1 MPVTINGD
9 GSISGLSVGGLPDGS
24 VDADTLASNSVTT
37 NKLATDSVTTNKI
50 ANSQVTSGKLASGAV
65 SVDANSMPV
74 GSIIQVQTSKNT
86 TQANMNSS
94 SYADR
99 GHSIQITPNFSN
111 SKIILTCYMHF
122 QLYRQHQESS
132 WKVEILK
139 NGSAI
144 KSMDSY
150 HYFEAHPSYQSRV
163 VHKANMPITYID
175 TAGGTSQITYNFHLA
190 SGHGSSSSNQVATN
204 QWQEDLF
211 TAMEIKV

>member
-9 GSISGLSVGGLPDGS
+9 GTISGLAVGGLPDGS
-24 VDADTLASNSVTT
+24 VDADTLAAGAAVPADGSITT
-37 NKLATDSVTTNKI
+37 AKLANGS
-50 ANSQVTSGKLASGAV
+50 VTSGKLASGAV

-111 SKIILTCYMHF
+111 SKIILTCYLHF
-122 QLYRQHQESS
+122 QLYRQQQESS
-132 WKVEILK
+132 WMVRIRK
-139 NGSAI
+139 NGSTL
-144 KSMDSY
+144 KDMNSH

-175 TAGGTSQITYNFHLA
+175 TAGGTSQITYDFYLG
-190 SGHGSSSSNQVATN
+190 SGHGASNSNQVSTSD
-204 QWQEDLF
+204 WQEDLF

>member
-9 GSISGLSVGGLPDGS
+9 GTISGLAVGGLPDGS
-24 VDADTLASNSVTT
+24 VDADTLAT
-37 NKLATDSVTTNKI
+37 NSVTTNKI

-65 SVDANSMPV
+65 SVDANTMPV

-86 TQANMNSS
+86 TQANMTST

-122 QLYRQHQESS
+122 QVYRQDQESS
-132 WKVEILK
+132 WKVQIRK
-139 NGSAI
+139 NGTAI

-163 VHKANMPITYID
+163 VHKSNMPITYID
-175 TAGGTSQITYNFHLA
+175 TAGGTSQITYDFYLA
-190 SGHGSSSSNQVATN
+190 APHGNSSSNSVATN
-204 QWQEDLF
+204 IWQEDLI

>member
-9 GSISGLSVGGLPDGS
+9 GTISGLAVGGLPDGS
-24 VDADTLASNSVTT
+24 VDEDTLAAGAAVPADGSITT
-37 NKLATDSVTTNKI
+37 AKLANG
-50 ANSQVTSGKLASGAV
+50 AVTSGKLASGAV

-86 TQANMNSS
+86 AQHNMNSN
-94 SYADR
+94 SYGDK

-111 SKIILTCYMHF
+111 SKIILTCYFHF
-122 QLYRQHQESS
+122 QLYRQQQESS
-132 WKVEILK
+132 WMVEILK

-144 KSMDSY
+144 KSMNSY

-163 VHKANMPITYID
+163 VHKSNMPITYID

-190 SGHGSSSSNQVATN
+190 TGHGSSNSNQVATN
-204 QWQEDLF
+204 SWQEDLF

>member
-9 GSISGLSVGGLPDGS
+9 GSISGLAVGGLPDGS
-24 VDADTLASNSVTT
+24 VDADSLASNSVTT
-37 NKLATDSVTTNKI
+37 NKI
-50 ANSQVTSGKLASGAV
+50 ANAQITSGKLASGAV
-65 SVDANSMPV
+65 SVDANTMPV

-122 QLYRQHQESS
+122 QVYRQQQETS

-150 HYFEAHPSYQSRV
+150 HYFEEHPSYQSRV
-163 VHKANMPITYID
+163 VHRSNMPITYID
-175 TAGGTSQITYNFHLA
+175 TAGGTSQIAYDFYLGT
-190 SGHGSSSSNQVATN
+190 GHGSSNSNQIATSK
-204 QWQEDLF
+204 WQEDLI

>member
-9 GSISGLSVGGLPDGS
+9 GSISGLAVGGLPDGT
-24 VDADTLASNSVTT
+24 VDADTLAAGAAVPADGSITT
-37 NKLATDSVTTNKI
+37 AKLANGS
-50 ANSQVTSGKLASGAV
+50 VTSGKLASGAV

-111 SKIILTCYMHF
+111 SKIVLTCYLHF
-122 QLYRQHQESS
+122 QLFRSNQESS

-175 TAGGTSQITYNFHLA
+175 TAGGTSQITYDFYLA
-190 SGHGSSSSNQVATN
+190 TGHGGSNSNQVQTN
-204 QWQEDLF
+204 TWQEDLF

>member
-9 GSISGLSVGGLPDGS
+9 GTISGLAVGGLPDGT
-24 VDADTLASNSVTT
+24 VDADTLAAGAAVPADGSITT
-37 NKLATDSVTTNKI
+37 AKLANGS
-50 ANSQVTSGKLASGAV
+50 VTSGKLASGAV
-65 SVDANSMPV
+65 SVDANTMPV
-74 GSIIQVQTSKNT
+74 GSIIQVQTSINT
-86 TQANMNSS
+86 TQANMTSP

-111 SKIILTCYMHF
+111 SKIILTCYFHF

-163 VHKANMPITYID
+163 VHKSNMPITYID
-175 TAGGTSQITYNFHLA
+175 TAGGTSQITYDFYLA
-190 SGHGSSSSNQVATN
+190 APHGNSSSNSVATN
-204 QWQEDLF
+204 IWQEDLI

>member
-9 GSISGLSVGGLPDGS
+9 GSISGLAVGGLPDGS
-24 VDADTLASNSVTT
+24 VDADTLAAGAAVPADGSITT
-37 NKLATDSVTTNKI
+37 AKLANGS
-50 ANSQVTSGKLASGAV
+50 VTSGKLASGAV

-111 SKIILTCYMHF
+111 SKIILTCYFHF
-122 QLYRQHQESS
+122 QLFRSDQESS
-132 WKVEILK
+132 WKVQIRK
-139 NGSAI
+139 NGTAI
-144 KSMDSY
+144 KNMDSY

-163 VHKANMPITYID
+163 VHKSNMPITYID
-175 TAGGTSQITYNFHLA
+175 TAGGTSQITYNFHLGT
-190 SGHGSSSSNQVATN
+190 GHGSSNSNQISTSIFS
-204 QWQEDLF
+204 EDLF

>member
-9 GSISGLSVGGLPDGS
+9 GSISGLAVGGLPDGS
-24 VDADTLASNSVTT
+24 VDADTLAAGAAVPADGSITT
-37 NKLATDSVTTNKI
+37 AKLANGSI
-50 ANSQVTSGKLASGAV
+50 TSGKLASGAV

-111 SKIILTCYMHF
+111 SKIILTCYLHF
-122 QLYRQHQESS
+122 QLYRQQQESS
-132 WKVEILK
+132 WMVQIRK
-139 NGSAI
+139 NGTAI
-144 KSMDSY
+144 KNMNSY
-150 HYFEAHPSYQSRV
+150 HYFEAPPSYQSRV
-163 VHKANMPITYID
+163 VHRSNMPITYLD
-175 TAGGTSQITYNFHLA
+175 TAGGTSQITYDFYLG
-190 SGHGSSSSNQVATN
+190 SGHGASNSNQVSTSD
-204 QWQEDLF
+204 WQEDLF

>member
-9 GSISGLSVGGLPDGS
+9 GSISGLAVGGLPDGS
-24 VDADTLASNSVTT
+24 VDADSLASNSVTT
-37 NKLATDSVTTNKI
+37 NKI
-50 ANSQVTSGKLASGAV
+50 ANAQITSGKLASGAV

-122 QLYRQHQESS
+122 HLYRQHQ
-132 WKVEILK
+132 
-139 NGSAI
+139 
-144 KSMDSY
+144 D
-150 HYFEAHPSYQSRV
+150 
-163 VHKANMPITYID
+163 
-175 TAGGTSQITYNFHLA
+175 
-190 SGHGSSSSNQVATN
+190 
-204 QWQEDLF
+204 
-211 TAMEIKV
+211 

>member
-94 SYADR
+94 S
-99 GHSIQITPNFSN
+99 
-111 SKIILTCYMHF
+111 
-122 QLYRQHQESS
+122 
-132 WKVEILK
+132 
-139 NGSAI
+139 
-144 KSMDSY
+144 
-150 HYFEAHPSYQSRV
+150 
-163 VHKANMPITYID
+163 
-175 TAGGTSQITYNFHLA
+175 
-190 SGHGSSSSNQVATN
+190 
-204 QWQEDLF
+204 
-211 TAMEIKV
+211 

>member
-9 GSISGLSVGGLPDGS
+9 GTISGLAVGGLPDGS
-24 VDADTLASNSVTT
+24 VDADT
-37 NKLATDSVTTNKI
+37 LATDSVTTNKI

-65 SVDANSMPV
+65 SVDANTMPV
-74 GSIIQVQTSKNT
+74 GSIIQVQTSKNS
-86 TQANMNSS
+86 TQANMTAT

-99 GHSIQITPNFSN
+99 GHTVQITPNFSN
-111 SKIILTCYMHF
+111 SKIVLTCYFHF
-122 QLYRQHQESS
+122 QVYRQQQETS
-132 WKVEILK
+132 WKVQILK

-163 VHKANMPITYID
+163 IHKANMPITYID
-175 TAGGTSQITYNFHLA
+175 TAGGTSQITYDFYLA
-190 SGHGSSSSNQVATN
+190 APHGNSSSNSVATN
-204 QWQEDLF
+204 IWQEDLI

>member
-1 MPVTINGD
+1 MPITINGD
-9 GSISGLSVGGLPDGS
+9 GTISGLAVGGLPDGS
-24 VDADTLASNSVTT
+24 VDADTLAAGAAVPADGSITT
-37 NKLATDSVTTNKI
+37 AKLANGS
-50 ANSQVTSGKLASGAV
+50 VTSGKLASGAV
-65 SVDANSMPV
+65 SVDANTMPV

-86 TQANMNSS
+86 TQSNMNST

-132 WKVEILK
+132 WKVDILK
-139 NGSAI
+139 NGSSL

-163 VHKANMPITYID
+163 VHRSNMPITYLD
-175 TAGGTSQITYNFHLA
+175 TAGGTSQITYNFYLGT
-190 SGHGSSSSNQVATN
+190 GHGSSNSNQIATST
-204 QWQEDLF
+204 WQEDLF

>member
-9 GSISGLSVGGLPDGS
+9 GTISGLAVGGLPDGS
-24 VDADTLASNSVTT
+24 VDADT
-37 NKLATDSVTTNKI
+37 LATDSVTTNKI

-65 SVDANSMPV
+65 SVDANTMPV

-86 TQANMNSS
+86 TQSYMNST
-94 SYADR
+94 SYGDR

-122 QLYRQHQESS
+122 QLYRQDQESS
-132 WKVEILK
+132 WKVDILK
-139 NGSAI
+139 NGSSI

-163 VHKANMPITYID
+163 IHRANMPITYID
-175 TAGGTSQITYNFHLA
+175 TAGGTSQITYDFYLA
-190 SGHGSSSSNQVATN
+190 TGHGGSNSNYVRTN

>member
-9 GSISGLSVGGLPDGS
+9 GTISGLAVGGLPDGS
-24 VDADTLASNSVTT
+24 VDADTLAT
-37 NKLATDSVTTNKI
+37 NSVTTNKI

-65 SVDANSMPV
+65 SVDANTMPV

-86 TQANMNSS
+86 TQANMTST

-122 QLYRQHQESS
+122 QVYRQDQESS
-132 WKVEILK
+132 WKVQIRK
-139 NGSAI
+139 NGTAI

-163 VHKANMPITYID
+163 VHRSNMPITYID
-175 TAGGTSQITYNFHLA
+175 TAGGTSQITYDFHLA
-190 SGHGSSSSNQVATN
+190 TGHANSNSNQVQTN
-204 QWQEDLF
+204 KWQEDLF

>member
-9 GSISGLSVGGLPDGS
+9 GSISGLAVGGLPDGS
-24 VDADTLASNSVTT
+24 VDADTLAAGAAVPADGSITT
-37 NKLATDSVTTNKI
+37 AKLANGS
-50 ANSQVTSGKLASGAV
+50 VTSGKLASGAV

-163 VHKANMPITYID
+163 VHKSNMPITYID

-190 SGHGSSSSNQVATN
+190 TGHGSSNSNQIQTN

>member
-9 GSISGLSVGGLPDGS
+9 GSILGLAVGGLPDGS
-24 VDADTLASNSVTT
+24 VDADT
-37 NKLATDSVTTNKI
+37 LATDSVTTNKI

-65 SVDANSMPV
+65 SVDANTMPV

-86 TQANMNSS
+86 TQANMTST

-99 GHSIQITPNFSN
+99 GHTIQITPNFSN
-111 SKIILTCYMHF
+111 SKIVLTCYFHF
-122 QLYRQHQESS
+122 QVYRQHQESS
-132 WKVEILK
+132 WKVQILK

-144 KSMDSY
+144 KSMDNY

-163 VHKANMPITYID
+163 IHKANMPITYID
-175 TAGGTSQITYNFHLA
+175 TAGGTSQITYDFHLA
-190 SGHGSSSSNQVATN
+190 APHGNSSSNQVATN
-204 QWQEDLF
+204 IWQEDLV